1 MSKQPCTH
9 EYLAASESGKVL
21 MCRDCGVV
29 HLHLQNISMRFDAEQ
44 FADLAALL
52 TAASK
57 KMAEQ
62 PRENPNLRPKLTL
75 VH

>member
-1 MSKQPCTH
+1 MSKKPCTH
-9 EYLAASESGKVL
+9 EYLAAGESGKVL

-44 FADLAALL
+44 FAELAAML

-57 KMAEQ
+57 NMAKQ
-62 PRENPNLRPKLTL
+62 PLENPNLRPKLTL

>member
-1 MSKQPCTH
+1 MSKIPCTH
-9 EYLAASESGKVL
+9 EYLAAGESGKVL

-29 HLHLQNISMRFDAEQ
+29 HVHLQNISMRFDEEQ
-44 FADLAALL
+44 FAGLAAML
-52 TAASK
+52 TAAAK

-62 PRENPNLRPKLTL
+62 PRQNTDPRPKLTL

>member
-1 MSKQPCTH
+1 MSKKPCTH
-9 EYLAASESGKVL
+9 EYLAAGESGKVF

-44 FADLAALL
+44 FADLAAML

-57 KMAEQ
+57 NMAKQ
-62 PRENPNLRPKLTL
+62 PLENPNLRPKLTL